1 MGRAGGLVGRQR
13 RVRWWARRGW
23 RRRVASSVGYWP
35 AGVVGQ
41 VGWWA
46 RWGGKPG
53 GRRAMDLWSKEFSS
67 PVKLRI

>member
-35 AGVVGQ
+35 AGVVAKWVVGQ
-41 VGWWA
+41 VGWQA
-46 RWGGKPG
+46 RW
-53 GRRAMDLWSKEFSS
+53 
-67 PVKLRI
+67 

>member
-1 MGRAGGLVGRQR
+1 M
-13 RVRWWARRGW
+13 
-23 RRRVASSVGYWP
+23 ASSVGYWP